1 MFWFKAI
8 NAAGVLSFCL
18 AKPVLVMIF
27 KGACSVWC
35 SLGCCVMWPVTLLLL
50 LLCRVWPV
58 IAVLSTSVIMVSVHS
73 CRLSCARQCFCRI
86 CRSELMVRYA
96 VSIKAVLLSKMS
108 CGFCMDFAMKQIL
121 DRRRFPVLCKDLLR
135 CIAECV
141 LLSCCLMSFAWWKRA
156 FCMAK
161 TAWKH
166 AGICRFMAFYSK
178 KICTLSLADAYLPLY
193 QDVAFA
199 RDLCGFYGQIFLH

>member
-1 MFWFKAI
+1 M
-8 NAAGVLSFCL
+8 LSFCL

-96 VSIKAVLLSKMS
+96 VSIKAVFIKQNVMRVLY
-108 CGFCMDFAMKQIL
+108 GFCDETDFGQEKI
-121 DRRRFPVLCKDLLR
+121 
-135 CIAECV
+135 
-141 LLSCCLMSFAWWKRA
+141 S
-156 FCMAK
+156 
-161 TAWKH
+161 
-166 AGICRFMAFYSK
+166 GFM
-178 KICTLSLADAYLPLY
+178 
-193 QDVAFA
+193 
-199 RDLCGFYGQIFLH
+199 

>member
-1 MFWFKAI
+1 M
-8 NAAGVLSFCL
+8 LSFCL

-35 SLGCCVMWPVTLLLL
+35 SLGCCVVWPVTLLLL

-86 CRSELMVRYA
+86 CRSGLMVRYA

-121 DRRRFPVLCKDLLR
+121 DRTRCPVLCKDLLR

-141 LLSCCLMSFAWWKRA
+141 LLSCRLVSFA
-156 FCMAK
+156 
-161 TAWKH
+161 
-166 AGICRFMAFYSK
+166 
-178 KICTLSLADAYLPLY
+178 
-193 QDVAFA
+193 
-199 RDLCGFYGQIFLH
+199 

>member
-1 MFWFKAI
+1 M
-8 NAAGVLSFCL
+8 LSFCL

-108 CGFCMDFAMKQIL
+108 CGFCMDFL
-121 DRRRFPVLCKDLLR
+121 DAHCSGAYCLWVQSVRFGLLNFCEMDKNKKSR
-135 CIAECV
+135 N
-141 LLSCCLMSFAWWKRA
+141 LSCDSHCSGGGTRTHDLRIMNP
-156 FCMAK
+156 
-161 TAWKH
+161 
-166 AGICRFMAFYSK
+166 
-178 KICTLSLADAYLPLY
+178 TL
-193 QDVAFA
+193 
-199 RDLCGFYGQIFLH
+199 